1 MYPRTTEAY
10 KDPEFR
16 GRPLRRGGPAVAAPV
31 VLVGFLDLE
40 ELWGRLTSRHLFL
53 CMVYG
58 GWQSEIGE
66 RKGERYF

>member
-40 ELWGRLTSRHLFL
+40 ELWVRSNSRLLFPY
-53 CMVYG
+53 MVYG
-58 GWQSEIGE
+58 SRQSEIGE
-66 RKGERYF
+66 RKGERYL

>member
-16 GRPLRRGGPAVAAPV
+16 GRPLRRGGSAVAAPV

-40 ELWGRLTSRHLFL
+40 ELWERLTSRLLFI

-58 GWQSEIGE
+58 DWQSEIGK
-66 RKGERYF
+66 RKRERYL